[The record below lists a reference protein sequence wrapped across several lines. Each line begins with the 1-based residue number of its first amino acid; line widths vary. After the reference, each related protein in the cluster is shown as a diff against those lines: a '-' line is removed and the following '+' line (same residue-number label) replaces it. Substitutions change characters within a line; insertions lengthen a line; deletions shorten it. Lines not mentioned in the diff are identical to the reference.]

1 MPDLNGQT
9 RNDSD
14 EALLLKIDV
23 CLLRAKDTGL
33 PISPGDRTVDGD

>member
-9 RNDSD
+9 RNDRD

-23 CLLRAKDTGL
+23 CLLRARGTGL
-33 PISPGDRTVDGD
+33 PKSLGDRTVDGD